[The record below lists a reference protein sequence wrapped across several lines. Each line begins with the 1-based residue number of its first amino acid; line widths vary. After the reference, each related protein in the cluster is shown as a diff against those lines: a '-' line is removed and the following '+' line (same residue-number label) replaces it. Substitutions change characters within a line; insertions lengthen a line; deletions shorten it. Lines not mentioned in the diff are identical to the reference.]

1 MTRES
6 ATGPEALTM
15 GAAKVSQLDVRVVR
29 LDPMRVASV
38 RVASESAEA
47 EAFAG

>member
-15 GAAKVSQLDVRVVR
+15 GAAKVSQRDARVVR
-29 LDPMRVASV
+29 LDPVRVASV
-38 RVASESAEA
+38 
-47 EAFAG
+47 